1 MAGLG
6 TGSGGGGGANAI
18 RAGNAYVEMGV
29 KDKTGPDLAKIQTN
43 LAEFG
48 KRAAKVV
55 GGKSGELFEKAGQG
69 GIGALGAV
77 AVAGAMKEI
86 AKHSAELFPSLR
98 AASRELERIEGT
110 AKSSAFS
117 LGRINEDFERARGLA
132 TTPQAGADLLSE
144 QIKSQKRALEN
155 QDRLMKQAS
164 DISMK
169 VGNRGFGE
177 IFLRDQILGGS
188 TRDDLKDAEATIDK
202 LGDARVAMD
211 KKLQELKQQRIE
223 LDDPFKNAGFNE
235 SFKNLGR
242 DIDDATDPAI
252 EAMGALE
259 RKVFDAT
266 RALRAMAGPE
276 ALARFDAL
284 AARARDIDDALK
296 FKEWAKPIDK
306 FKEDMAEAV
315 AMGDPA
321 WMKEVGEKR
330 GEFEKRLI
338 DGAKDLKVGADEF
351 AKLLARAKE
360 VDAKLKGFGLDRDFN
375 AGVQAARFKRT
386 TQGLSPED
394 AELAGLI
401 DKGWAD
407 ARILELRRM
416 QGIKGPG
423 LDLDRLKEIRAD
435 LNPQFVSG
443 LKEQLA
449 LAAGEAARTAGSAG
463 TFSAMQAGQLGR
475 IDAIP
480 KQQLEELK
488 DANETLVKLETIF
501 TQVRMGLALR

>member
-6 TGSGGGGGANAI
+6 TGGGGGSGGASAI

-29 KDKTGPDLAKIQTN
+29 KDKTGADLAKIQTN
-43 LAEFG
+43 LSEFG

-69 GIGALGAV
+69 GVTALGAV
-77 AVAGAMKEI
+77 AVAGALKEM
-86 AKHSAELFPSLR
+86 AKHAGDLFPSLK
-98 AASRELERIEGT
+98 AASRELERIEGA

-117 LGRINEDFERARGLA
+117 IGRINDDFERARGLA
-132 TTPQAGADLLSE
+132 GTPQAGGDLLTE
-144 QIKSQKRALEN
+144 QIKAQKKALEN
-155 QDRLMKQAS
+155 QDKLMSQANAVA
-164 DISMK
+164 MK
-169 VGNRGFGE
+169 VSDRGFGE
-177 IFLRDQILGGS
+177 IFLKDQILGGS
-188 TRDDLKDAEATIDK
+188 TREDWKDALATVDQ
-202 LGDARVAMD
+202 LGNARVEMD

-223 LDDPFKNAGFNE
+223 LDDPFKNAAFNE

-242 DIDDATDPAI
+242 DVDDAVDPAI
-252 EAMGALE
+252 AAMGELE

-284 AARARDIDDALK
+284 AERARGIDEAIK
-296 FKEWAKPIDK
+296 FKEWAGNIDK
-306 FKEDMAEAV
+306 FKDEMAEAL

-321 WMKEVGEKR
+321 WMKEVGDKR
-330 GEFEKRLI
+330 GEFEKKLL
-338 DGAKDLKVGADEF
+338 DGAKDLAIGADEF
-351 AKLLARAKE
+351 NRLLARAKE

-386 TQGLSPED
+386 TQGLSAED
-394 AELAGLI
+394 AELAALV
-401 DKGWAD
+401 DKGWTD

-416 QGIKGPG
+416 QGINGPG
-423 LDLDRLKEIRAD
+423 LDADRLKEIRAD

-449 LAAGEAARTAGSAG
+449 LAGGAAKTAGSAG
-463 TFSAMQAGQLGR
+463 TFSAVQAGQFGR
-475 IDAIP
+475 TDAIP